1 MANQSG
7 GNSTLDQLAA
17 EKQETT
23 GAPSRPL
30 PTDEDGIPFQP
41 EEQKMSRENA
51 HDDPAAEHDKK
62 KLNSLKADK
71 HTVYVDRELKTWHS
85 KWFEVW
91 KDPVTTAYGCCLP
104 CALVGQNVN
113 RVSDGSS
120 GFWKP
125 FLIECVLLGPVLGW
139 AYTFSWRRKL
149 RDQNDLQPEPFNDC
163 LTAFLCHQCAL
174 CQEQRE
180 IKATESGAIQ
190 GPTKA
195 TVDRGPSG
203 RL

>member
-1 MANQSG
+1 MADRNG

-41 EEQKMSRENA
+41 EEQKMSRENV
-51 HDDPAAEHDKK
+51 HDAPAADHDKK

-120 GFWKP
+120 GEGEGLCAQRP
-125 FLIECVLLGPVLGW
+125 MCMHV
-139 AYTFSWRRKL
+139 RRKQAS
-149 RDQNDLQPEPFNDC
+149 RFC
-163 LTAFLCHQCAL
+163 LTIVQYEHKPL
-174 CQEQRE
+174 
-180 IKATESGAIQ
+180 
-190 GPTKA
+190 
-195 TVDRGPSG
+195 
-203 RL
+203 